1 MMLTWRVYSDDHVK
15 GELVAAEKLFINAG
29 VLMFSVKEAEPEP
42 VAVPEVVAPA
52 KPGKRKWKP
61 KPQMQTLRAYNASAW
76 SRVELVP

>member
-1 MMLTWRVYSDDHVK
+1 MLTWRVYSDDHVK

-42 VAVPEVVAPA
+42 VAAVEVAPA

-61 KPQMQTLRAYNASAW
+61 KAQMQTLRAYNAGAW
-76 SRVELVP
+76 TRVEWVP